1 MLPIGIAY
9 FVTAVVGLSVS
20 LAFIFAPVADILGRA
35 GVFGLGG
42 VHITA
47 PEAAEWMVESVF
59 VLPLLMLAGVLLLT
73 SFMHLA
79 RGIGRLHAMFA
90 KALLLARAAP
100 PAPAASV
107 ESAAPLSA
115 H

>member
-1 MLPIGIAY
+1 
-9 FVTAVVGLSVS
+9 
-20 LAFIFAPVADILGRA
+20 
-35 GVFGLGG
+35 
-42 VHITA
+42 
-47 PEAAEWMVESVF
+47 

-100 PAPAASV
+100 AAPAASV